1 MVGYLGGVRQQYVF
15 WFQVSVDDALSVKIG
30 EAAYHLSENN
40 STVQLLNKFM
50 AIDEG
55 DKITSG
61 CKLCENVS
69 AHIVNIM
76 ASLSKRVRFVAHR
89 ECGEITASM

>member
-1 MVGYLGGVRQQYVF
+1 M
-15 WFQVSVDDALSVKIG
+15 DDALSVKIG

-40 STVQLLNKFM
+40 STVKLLNKFM

-55 DKITSG
+55 DKITPG
-61 CKLCENVS
+61 RKLCENVS
-69 AHIVNIM
+69 SHIISILAVSSRRARFIAH
-76 ASLSKRVRFVAHR
+76 K